1 MLLNEVIKGLKAKS
15 RPNATSLEKYKSG
28 DAQPGTPATT
38 GGTPSTQALTR
49 HQTMSRLQAFLK
61 GNYTILGDSGDN
73 WFNTVA
79 LDLPKGAQAFL
90 QLSYASIG
98 WSLPAALG
106 ASLAGAHSGRR
117 AICLV
122 GDGALQMTIQ
132 EISTIIRYRANPIII
147 CINNFGYQ
155 IEEVL
160 HAGPYNLISNW
171 AYSKMVEN
179 FVSTTDVESGKG
191 ILSRLVKTE
200 AEFCQALADA
210 ENTYVDRLVFIEVNI
225 APNDVSEMLLKYGE
239 TGIAWNARPIGA
251 GLNEGFHLNLPL
263 GV

>member
-1 MLLNEVIKGLKAKS
+1 MK
-15 RPNATSLEKYKSG
+15 
-28 DAQPGTPATT
+28 DAQPGTPPTT
-38 GGTPSTQALTR
+38 NNNPSTDALTR

-61 GNYTILGDSGDN
+61 GNHTIVGDSGDN
-73 WFNTVA
+73 WFNTAA

-98 WSLPAALG
+98 WSLPAVLG
-106 ASLAGAHSGRR
+106 ASLAGRHDGRR

-171 AYSKMVEN
+171 AYAKMVES

-191 ILSRLVKTE
+191 VLSRVVKTE
-200 AEFCQALADA
+200 AEFCQALVDA
-210 ENTYVDRLVFIEVNI
+210 ETDAHKDRLVFIEANI
-225 APNDVSEMLLKYGE
+225 SPNDVSDMLLKFGE

-263 GV
+263 GL